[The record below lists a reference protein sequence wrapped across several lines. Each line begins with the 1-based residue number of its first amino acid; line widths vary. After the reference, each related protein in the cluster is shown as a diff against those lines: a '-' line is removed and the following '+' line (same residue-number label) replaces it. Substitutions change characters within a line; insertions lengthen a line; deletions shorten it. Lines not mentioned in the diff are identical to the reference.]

1 MPSRQNT
8 EQEALAGEI
17 RRYRVTV
24 RTRLA
29 LTYSALLTGSGVVM
43 LALIYAFMRFVPTYA
58 FTPEPSVPAIPVP
71 GATEGAEVAALTTP
85 ATELVVASTDE
96 LLNLLL
102 VISAIVLIL
111 LALAGVWV
119 GWAVAGRMLK
129 PLQYLNGAARQAAG
143 GDLRQRVRLEGPR
156 DEITEL
162 AANFDHML
170 EQLERSFTASRR
182 FASNAS
188 HELLTPLATTRA
200 MLDVAIAQDAEAE
213 QRTLLDR
220 LRLMNER
227 SIETAQALIELA
239 RIESS
244 SPTPE
249 PVDLAACAAA
259 AVEMCAPDA
268 EESGVA
274 VDLDLA
280 PASIA
285 GEPVL
290 ARQLV
295 TNLVQNAIRHNLAD
309 GGFVTVRTRA
319 AGECRGGTLVVENS
333 GRVLSEADLT
343 QLTEPFVRA
352 SGRSSTAHPGHGL
365 GLSIVSAIVDRFG
378 GTLGLAARPEGG
390 LRVTVTL
397 P

>member
-244 SPTPE
+244 SPAPE
-249 PVDLAACAAA
+249 PVDLAACAA
-259 AVEMCAPDA
+259 E
-268 EESGVA
+268 A
-274 VDLDLA
+274 VDVCALDADANGVRIDLSLD
-280 PASIA
+280 PAAFA

-295 TNLVQNAIRHNLAD
+295 TNLVQNAIRHNLSD
-309 GGFVTVRTRA
+309 GGFVAVRTRETGDGA
-319 AGECRGGTLVVENS
+319 TLEIENS
-333 GRVLSEADLT
+333 GRVLSETEVAK
-343 QLTEPFVRA
+343 LTEPFVRA
-352 SGRSSTAHPGHGL
+352 AGRSSTAHPGHGL

-378 GTLGLAARPEGG
+378 GTLVLAARPEGG

>member
-85 ATELVVASTDE
+85 ATELVVASTAE
-96 LLNLLL
+96 LLNLLR

-244 SPTPE
+244 SPAPE
-249 PVDLAACAAA
+249 PVDLAACAA
-259 AVEMCAPDA
+259 E
-268 EESGVA
+268 A
-274 VDLDLA
+274 VDVCALDADANGVRIDLSLD
-280 PASIA
+280 PAAFA

-295 TNLVQNAIRHNLAD
+295 TNLVQNAIRHNLSD
-309 GGFVTVRTRA
+309 GGFVAVRTRETGDGA
-319 AGECRGGTLVVENS
+319 TLEIENS
-333 GRVLSEADLT
+333 GRVLSETEVAK
-343 QLTEPFVRA
+343 LTEPFVRA
-352 SGRSSTAHPGHGL
+352 AGRSSTAHPGHGL

>member
-1 MPSRQNT
+1 MPSRQNA
-8 EQEALAGEI
+8 EHAARDGEI

-24 RTRLA
+24 RARLA
-29 LTYSALLTGSGVVM
+29 LTYSALLTGSGIVM

-58 FTPEPSVPAIPVP
+58 FTPAASVPATPVP
-71 GATEGAEVAALTTP
+71 VAPEGAEVAALTTP
-85 ATELVVASTDE
+85 ASELVVASTDE

-102 VISAIVLIL
+102 VISAIVLVL

-156 DEITEL
+156 DDITEL
-162 AANFDHML
+162 AGNFDHML

-200 MLDVAIAQDAEAE
+200 MLDVAIAQRSEPQDREVF
-213 QRTLLDR
+213 DR

-227 SIETAQALIELA
+227 SIETAQALLELA

-244 SPTPE
+244 SPAPE

-268 EESGVA
+268 EMSGVS
-274 VDLDLA
+274 VDLELA
-280 PASIA
+280 PASFA

-295 TNLVQNAIRHNLAD
+295 ANLVQNAIRHNLAD

-319 AGECRGGTLVVENS
+319 GGEGRGATLEVENS
-333 GRVLSEADLT
+333 GRLLSEADLA

-352 SGRSSTAHPGHGL
+352 SGRSSSAHSGHGL

-390 LRVTVTL
+390 LRVTVRL

>member
-213 QRTLLDR
+213 QRTRLDR

-244 SPTPE
+244 SPAPE
-249 PVDLAACAAA
+249 PVDLAACAA
-259 AVEMCAPDA
+259 E
-268 EESGVA
+268 A
-274 VDLDLA
+274 VDVCALDADANGVRIDLSLD
-280 PASIA
+280 PAAFA

-295 TNLVQNAIRHNLAD
+295 TNLVQNAIRHNLSD
-309 GGFVTVRTRA
+309 GGFVAVRTRETGDGA
-319 AGECRGGTLVVENS
+319 TLEIENS
-333 GRVLSEADLT
+333 GRVLSETEVAK
-343 QLTEPFVRA
+343 LTEPFVRA
-352 SGRSSTAHPGHGL
+352 AGRSSTAHPGHGL